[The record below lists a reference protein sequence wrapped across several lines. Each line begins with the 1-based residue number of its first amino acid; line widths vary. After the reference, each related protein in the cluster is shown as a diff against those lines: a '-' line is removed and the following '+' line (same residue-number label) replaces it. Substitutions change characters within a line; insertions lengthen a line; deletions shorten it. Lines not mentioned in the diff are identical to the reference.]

1 MTTAGGDVTSESDG
15 GPGADRDAAIADR
28 DDAIADRGTWWT
40 VVAGPGVVCLFSL
53 LTVPL
58 VLGTLDAR
66 LHSPLAAPG
75 YALFVALTVVGERVV
90 PQFAFRLYWPPFLL
104 CSYGVAVAGAGVGR
118 ACLRGSDRLRGAA
131 RE

>member
-1 MTTAGGDVTSESDG
+1 MTTAGDDVTSESDG
-15 GPGADRDAAIADR
+15 GPGADRD
-28 DDAIADRGTWWT
+28 DAIADRGGTTADRDAWW
-40 VVAGPGVVCLFSL
+40 VAVAGPGVVCLFSL
-53 LTVPL
+53 LTVPP

-66 LHSPLAAPG
+66 LHSPLAVPG

-90 PQFAFRLYWPPFLL
+90 PQFVFRLYWPPFLL

-118 ACLRGSDRLRGAA
+118 ACLRGSDRLHDAA

>member
-1 MTTAGGDVTSESDG
+1 MTTGGDDVASESDG
-15 GPGADRDAAIADR
+15 GPGADRG
-28 DDAIADRGTWWT
+28 DAIADRGAWWV

-90 PQFAFRLYWPPFLL
+90 PQFAFRLYWPPFLF

-118 ACLRGSDRLRGAA
+118 ACLRGSNRLRGTA